1 MKNHQA
7 DRQLI
12 LDLEKDTQKIEKAYH
27 KKRRD
32 RKKARKAKEE
42 LSQQWLAPFLLLIT
56 LIIGYLLYLIY

>member
-32 RKKARKAKEE
+32 RKEARKAKEE